1 MFLSSVPGAAYGDN
15 ARQWLYNK
23 TGFSA
28 LKHSLIVPKTGS
40 KNVFNIKPVSGMDT
54 DGIPVYMKEDVSFFQ
69 CLKDDV
75 RKFRQNMPVGSTIAM
90 RSKDELFQS
99 ENDGRISDLS
109 HSNNTQKQKDD
120 ESQQIAVRCSRSVS
134 FLSNLMKKCSKIIN
148 LVNEKAESITSN
160 ELREESSKLS
170 GSLASIA
177 LMGVDASINIAEKL
191 PIMGRLVKFTKKT
204 LLPFKGASCQDMETF
219 AYAPGVKNIFSFSF
233 SGRSL
238 NPSYEIGA
246 AKCFTEYI
254 NKSIL
259 DTSSYVGSATGAL
272 IATAMALDLDLDIL
286 KTALNDMSLITS
298 KRIIGSF
305 SIRSK
310 LMKDFLYNYIPDEV
324 NLLPNQLCIL
334 ITSFPDMKSHI
345 RQQFSSKKELIE
357 TLMASLYIPLMYETP
372 ITDSQKMYFSGN
384 FSDDLPVLDELTIT
398 VSSKFNSANV
408 SPVNDSFSLRN
419 YFGLNW
425 TWDTCTSH
433 FQQGYGDAVKYLQSL
448 HKQPITILFFSKTP
462 TDE

>member
-28 LKHSLIVPKTGS
+28 LKHSLTVPKTGS

-54 DGIPVYMKEDVSFFQ
+54 DGIPVYMKEDISLFQ
-69 CLKDDV
+69 CLKDDI

-90 RSKDELFQS
+90 ISKDELFQS
-99 ENDGRISDLS
+99 ENDGQISDLTQ
-109 HSNNTQKQKDD
+109 SNNTQNQKDD
-120 ESQQIAVRCSRSVS
+120 ESQQSAVRCSRSVS

-148 LVNEKAESITSN
+148 LVNDKAESITSK

-191 PIMGRLVKFTKKT
+191 PIMGRLVKYTKKT
-204 LLPFKGASCQDMETF
+204 LLKSSPFKGASCQDMETF
-219 AYAPGVKNIFSFSF
+219 AYAPGAKNKFSFSF

-259 DTSSYVGSATGAL
+259 DTASYVGSATGAL

-298 KRIIGSF
+298 KRIIG
-305 SIRSK
+305 R
-310 LMKDFLYNYIPDEV
+310 NER
-324 NLLPNQLCIL
+324 L
-334 ITSFPDMKSHI
+334 I
-345 RQQFSSKKELIE
+345 
-357 TLMASLYIPLMYETP
+357 
-372 ITDSQKMYFSGN
+372 
-384 FSDDLPVLDELTIT
+384 
-398 VSSKFNSANV
+398 
-408 SPVNDSFSLRN
+408 
-419 YFGLNW
+419 
-425 TWDTCTSH
+425 
-433 FQQGYGDAVKYLQSL
+433 
-448 HKQPITILFFSKTP
+448 
-462 TDE
+462 